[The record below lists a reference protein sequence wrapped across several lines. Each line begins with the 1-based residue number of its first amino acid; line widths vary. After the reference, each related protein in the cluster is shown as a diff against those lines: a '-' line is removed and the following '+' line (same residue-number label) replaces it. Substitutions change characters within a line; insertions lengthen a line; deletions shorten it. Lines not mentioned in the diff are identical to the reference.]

1 MRRVIGVVVAGAL
14 ALSAAGA
21 LAASGLLATEE
32 HGSGA
37 PTIVLIHSIGGSRA
51 DWSAV
56 APRLAEHHRVVLVD
70 LPGHGRSPAPASKPS
85 VADASAA
92 LARTLSKMK
101 IERAVLVGHSYGAL
115 VALQTA
121 LDRPK
126 SVAAV
131 VVVDASTFMAADSE
145 RIAQAERFL
154 TERYTVYV
162 SAVFSGMSNDKDLGD
177 SLAARAMHVPQPV
190 LSAYFRD
197 SWREDLRPKIQ
208 SLKTP
213 VFLVATEST
222 WPVGE
227 SWTSARRRLGRAHG
241 GPGPA
246 RFPGRRHRR
255 RGFAPPLAA
264 PRRAPRAAASPAW
277 FERRRNT

>member
-1 MRRVIGVVVAGAL
+1 MFVGGAL
-14 ALSAAGA
+14 ALGAAGA
-21 LAASGLLATEE
+21 LAASGLLATEV

-56 APRLAEHHRVVLVD
+56 APRLAKHHRVVLVD
-70 LPGHGRSPAPASKPS
+70 LPGHGKSPASSSKPT
-85 VADASAA
+85 VAAASAA

-101 IERAVLVGHSYGAL
+101 IDRAVLVGHSYGAL

-126 SVAAV
+126 SAVAV

-145 RIAQAERFL
+145 RIAQAEKFL
-154 TERYTVYV
+154 SERYTVYV
-162 SAVFSGMSNDKDLGD
+162 DAVFSGMSNDQALGD
-177 SLAARAMHVPQPV
+177 SLASRALLVPQPV

-213 VFLVATEST
+213 VFLVATEAT
-222 WPVGE
+222 WPEGE
-227 SWTSARRRLGRAHG
+227 SWTSARRRLGYETA
-241 GPGPA
+241 GPA
-246 RFPGRRHRR
+246 VGYRIVGSGHMVALDQPDS
-255 RGFAPPLAA
+255 LAA
-264 PRRAPRAAASPAW
+264 VIGDVASHRP
-277 FERRRNT
+277 

>member
-1 MRRVIGVVVAGAL
+1 MAAVV

-21 LAASGLLATEE
+21 LASSGILATEE

-51 DWSAV
+51 DWSLV
-56 APRLAEHHRVVLVD
+56 APRLAQHHRVVLVD
-70 LPGHGRSPAPASKPS
+70 LPGHGKSPPPSAKPS

-92 LARTLSKMK
+92 LARTLTRMK

-115 VALQTA
+115 VALRTA

-126 SVAAV
+126 LAIAV
-131 VVVDASTFMAADSE
+131 VVVDASTFLAADSE
-145 RIAQAERFL
+145 RVAQADKML
-154 TERYTVYV
+154 TERYPVYV
-162 SAVFSGMSNDKDLGD
+162 GAVFSGMSLDEARGD
-177 SLAARAMHVPQPV
+177 SLAARAMLVPQPV
-190 LSAYFRD
+190 LSAYLRD

-213 VFLVATEST
+213 VFLVATDTT

-227 SWTSARRRLGRAHG
+227 SWTSARRRLGYETA
-241 GPGPA
+241 GPA
-246 RFPGRRHRR
+246 IGYRIVASGHMVALDQPDS
-255 RGFAPPLAA
+255 LAA
-264 PRRAPRAAASPAW
+264 VIDDVAKHRP
-277 FERRRNT
+277 